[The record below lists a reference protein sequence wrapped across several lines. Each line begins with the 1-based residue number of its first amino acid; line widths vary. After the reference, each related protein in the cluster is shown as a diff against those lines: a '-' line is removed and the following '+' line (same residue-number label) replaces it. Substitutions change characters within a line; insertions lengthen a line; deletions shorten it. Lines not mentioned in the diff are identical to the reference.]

1 MPYIL
6 LFTPPLELLTPYF
19 LCMADEKMEFLG
31 AGCSRLAYS
40 LGGGWCLKKP
50 IAERLEAGAWQNK
63 LEYENFKLG
72 EEEGLVCFPKAKSHS
87 EDWSEI
93 VVEECKLV
101 ASEDELFNAF
111 ADWPEELRESIQA
124 NALSHLKMPLSQ
136 FIGFWILGWLE
147 DMNLEA
153 AKTAIPDASEEDLS
167 ALVPFKTVDDIAKF
181 LGMMAKSIASPLRS
195 HACLVAEAIGRSQ
208 VLLDILTFK
217 LAHPERLYIRDI
229 WNLKQWGL
237 ARDGKLVVIDAG
249 YCHKMA
255 SSSHF
260 KRGQVEKNAIKS
272 SSFDEFNGEKCAE
285 ILSPRGSPVEWK
297 FYTSH
302 STEYVLSSLG
312 EGRRIKQAG
321 LRDDGLHMWT
331 DKMVFV
337 DEGDVIN
344 AMNTMRSIQR
354 TLTPVKISTS
364 WEPNSTLDIQ
374 KLVDGD
380 WETQLSVVIQATKP
394 TIGKNVL
401 EFMLDGDQGIVKAF
415 HAGHD
420 VTKLKHFNI

>member
-1 MPYIL
+1 M
-6 LFTPPLELLTPYF
+6 
-19 LCMADEKMEFLG
+19 KFLG

-40 LGGGWCLKKP
+40 LGDGWCLKKP
-50 IAERLEAGAWQNK
+50 INERFEAGAWQNK

-72 EEEGLVCFPKAKSHS
+72 EEENLVCFPKTKSHS

-111 ADWPEELRESIQA
+111 TTSWPEELRESIQV
-124 NALSHLKMPLSQ
+124 NALPHLKMPLSQ
-136 FIGFWILGWLE
+136 FIGFWMLGWLE

-153 AKTAIPDASEEDLS
+153 AKTVIPDASEEDLS
-167 ALVPFKTVDDIAKF
+167 ELVPFKTVDDIAKF
-181 LGMMAKSIASPLRS
+181 LDIMAKSIASPLRG
-195 HACLVAEAIGRSQ
+195 HACLVASAIGRSQ
-208 VLLDILTFK
+208 VLLDILKFK

-237 ARDGKLVVIDAG
+237 AKDGKLVVIDAG
-249 YCHKMA
+249 YCHEMA
-255 SSSHF
+255 NSSHF
-260 KRGQVEKNAIKS
+260 KRGKVEKNAIKS
-272 SSFDEFNGEKCAE
+272 DSFDEFNGERCTE
-285 ILSPRGSPVEWK
+285 ILSKHGAPVEWK

-302 STEYVLSSLG
+302 GTEYVLSSIG

-321 LRDDGLHMWT
+321 LQDDGLHMWT

-337 DEGDVIN
+337 DEQDAVS
-344 AMNTMRSIQR
+344 AMNTMCSIQR

-364 WEPNSTLDIQ
+364 WEPRSTLDIQ
-374 KLVDGD
+374 KLVGGA
-380 WETQLSVVIQATKP
+380 WQTQLSVVIQDTKP

-401 EFMLDGDQGIVKAF
+401 EFMLDGDQGIVKSF

-420 VTKLKHFNI
+420 VTKLKHFAV